1 MEGEEDSFDQ
11 FDRDAPAFHQNGDDN
26 VLTELDPT
34 IEKIKQIQSALI
46 SDISNALLWGF
57 P

>member
-1 MEGEEDSFDQ
+1 MEGEEDSFD
-11 FDRDAPAFHQNGDDN
+11 RDALAFHQNGDDN

-46 SDISNALLWGF
+46 SVISNALLWGF